1 MKIIGIKLKDGE
13 GAAIKNLKK
22 NTWYPF
28 GDYNEPTEA
37 NGWAWQKDS
46 KEDDY
51 LNQLYRSSTDADFS
65 ELFKLSVCCVV
76 GKNGAG
82 KSTLF
87 DLMFRIINN
96 LAYFLLE
103 KKLEKEE
110 DGENPQQG
118 RSLSEAHGFAASLY
132 FETDGNLGIISYSYG
147 NMQYDYYDANHTSK
161 ISEKFDREISNKR
174 MHTVLNDFFYTICTN
189 YSIHSFNEDDYDTKD
204 ILKPKGDNQING
216 DWIRGLLHKND
227 GYLTPVVI
235 VPYRRKGGI
244 INVANEED
252 LAIQRLSVLA
262 VLLWS
267 QGNKHLLDEYRPV
280 SIEYRFDRDA
290 AAGYTKQFKDVLDE
304 FLPLNGIEATGLND
318 ISPLLREAWEMFLAN
333 KKYYTKQEV
342 DVQKAVLNYLCYKS
356 LKICVTYRP
365 YGKMVGIRAVTDDE
379 TKKFEVEKGTLVAE
393 ATKDNVERLVNE
405 LADDK
410 THHHIT
416 LKLHQ
421 CLAFM
426 KRDYYKT
433 NTDLHFDLPD
443 SGEMIDYH
451 KEGIKKFIEDNL
463 KIDNNG
469 KGEGKGRYNTYD
481 EVFLRM
487 PPSIFKWEVKLSHKG
502 KRKESLSLRGMSSG
516 EKQMLQSA
524 SYLLYHIKNIENIM
538 LDKYRNPY
546 HHINIVMDEAEL
558 YYHPEYQ
565 RQLIANMV
573 DMMAACHI
581 NGSKIRSVNLMIAT
595 HSPFVL
601 SDIPMSRTLYLKDGA
616 PHNNNQQTFAANYH
630 ELLYNQFF
638 IDNTMG
644 EVGLKAFQE
653 IVDYY
658 KDLNSEIRGWQSSFR
673 AKKRY
678 YHFIVGMIADNYLRI
693 SLSAMLDEIEDKIRR
708 ES

>member
-1 MKIIGIKLKDGE
+1 MKDGE
-13 GAAIKNLKK
+13 EAVIKNLKK
-22 NTWYPF
+22 DTWYPL

-37 NGWAWQKDS
+37 NGWAWQKDA
-46 KEDDY
+46 KEDEY

-65 ELFKLSVCCVV
+65 EQFKLSVCCVV

-110 DGENPQQG
+110 DGENPQKG
-118 RSLSEAHGFAASLY
+118 RSLSEAHGFAANLY

-147 NMQYDYYDANHTSK
+147 NMQYDYYDAKHTSK

-174 MHTVLNDFFYTICTN
+174 MHTVLNEFFYTICTN

-204 ILKPKGDNQING
+204 ILKPKGDKQING

-290 AAGYTKQFKDVLDE
+290 AARYTKQYKDVLDE
-304 FLPLNGIEATGLND
+304 FLPLNGIEAMNLND

-333 KKYYTKQEV
+333 KNYYTKQEV

-365 YGKMVGIRAVTDDE
+365 YGKMIGIRAVTDDE
-379 TKKFEVEKGTLVAE
+379 AKKFEVEEGTLVAE

-433 NTDLHFDLPD
+433 NADLHFDLPD

-463 KIDNNG
+463 KIDNDG
-469 KGEGKGRYNTYD
+469 IGTGKGRYNTYD

-502 KRKESLSLRGMSSG
+502 NRKESLSLRGMSSG

-538 LDKYRNPY
+538 MDKYRNPY

-581 NGSKIRSVNLMIAT
+581 NGNLIRSVNLMIAT

-601 SDIPMSRTLYLKDGA
+601 SDIPMSRTLYLKEGA
-616 PHNNNQQTFAANYH
+616 PEKRVQQTFAANYH

-653 IVDYY
+653 IVNHY
-658 KDLNSEIRGWQSSFR
+658 KDMNSEIRDWQSSFS
-673 AKKRY
+673 AKREY
-678 YHFIVGMIADNYLRI
+678 YHFIVGMIADNYLRK
-693 SLSAMLDEIEDKIRR
+693 SLSAMLDEIDDKIRR